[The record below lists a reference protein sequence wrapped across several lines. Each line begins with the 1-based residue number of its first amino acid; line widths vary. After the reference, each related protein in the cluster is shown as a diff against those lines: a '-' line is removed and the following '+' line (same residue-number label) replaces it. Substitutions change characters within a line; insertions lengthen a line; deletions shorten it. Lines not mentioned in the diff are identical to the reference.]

1 MIYTAINI
9 GPIYTTISMARKPRE
24 LWQASYLFSHLMKC
38 LINAVSSSEADII
51 SPHVYAGSL
60 CSVGLYPDRVF
71 FKSKA
76 PVDIHQLTEKGL
88 AQFCKDTHLVKDV
101 VDDYFNVMSVSLE
114 CSSDKE
120 AVSALNRQLNFL
132 ELSNYAPRSKSSEA
146 IQSLLTKTYNSPLFQ
161 IAFGEKRFD
170 IETLESIATYELK
183 HFDKK
188 ERKSHHNYVCIVQA
202 DGDCMGKV
210 VSNLPDGLLPEISK
224 NLMSFGEKASRL
236 ISDYGGLPIY
246 AGGDDLL
253 FIAPVWGGKDVPKH
267 IFCLLEELDTA
278 YATIIKKVD
287 ELGLSD
293 ADKEVIHTSMS
304 YGISITY
311 YKYPLYEAWKI
322 ANEQLFQKA
331 KTKFGKSK
339 NAIAWKIQKH
349 AGSIYEGG
357 FSKTNKALY
366 DSFGNILQ
374 MSTSDT
380 LVSAV
385 AHKIRSGENILALFQ
400 HSKQLDNRLK
410 AFFDKII
417 DMADKNKSAVCYVD
431 AVRLLMTQLYATLK
445 RGEIE
450 NMSAL
455 VSDAYGMLRT
465 TKFINGEEEKI

>member
-9 GPIYTTISMARKPRE
+9 GPIYTTISMVRKPRE

-38 LINAVSSSEADII
+38 LINAVSSSGADII
-51 SPHVYAGSL
+51 SPHIYTGNL
-60 CSVGLYPDRVF
+60 CTVGLYPDRVF
-71 FKSKA
+71 FKSKT
-76 PVDIHQLTEKGL
+76 PVDLHQLTEKGL
-88 AQFCKDTHLVKDV
+88 AHFCKDTHLAKDV

-114 CSSDKE
+114 CNSDKE

-132 ELSNYAPRSKSSEA
+132 ELSNYAPRSESSEA

-183 HFDKK
+183 HFDKIK
-188 ERKSHHNYVCIVQA
+188 RKSYHNYVCIVQA
-202 DGDCMGKV
+202 DGDSMGKV

-224 NLMSFGEKASRL
+224 ALMSFGENASRL

-253 FIAPVWGGKDVPKH
+253 FIAPVWGGKDAPKH
-267 IFCLLEELDTA
+267 IFRLLEELDVA
-278 YATIIKKVD
+278 YAPIIKKVD
-287 ELGLSD
+287 ELLKD
-293 ADKEVIHTSMS
+293 ANEEAIHTSMS
-304 YGISITY
+304 YGVSITY

-349 AGSIYEGG
+349 AGSTYEGG
-357 FSKTNKALY
+357 FSKNNKALH

-374 MSTSDT
+374 MITSDT
-380 LVSAV
+380 LVAAV
-385 AHKIRSGENILALFQ
+385 AHKIRSGENILALLQ
-400 HSKQLDNRLK
+400 HSEQLDNRLK

-417 DMADKNKSAVCYVD
+417 DTADKDKTAIDYIE
-431 AVRLLMTQLYATLK
+431 AVRKLIIQLYGSLDNK
-445 RGEIE
+445 EIE
-450 NMSAL
+450 DISAL
-455 VSDAYGMLRT
+455 VSNAYGMLRT
-465 TKFINGEEEKI
+465 AKFINGEEEKI